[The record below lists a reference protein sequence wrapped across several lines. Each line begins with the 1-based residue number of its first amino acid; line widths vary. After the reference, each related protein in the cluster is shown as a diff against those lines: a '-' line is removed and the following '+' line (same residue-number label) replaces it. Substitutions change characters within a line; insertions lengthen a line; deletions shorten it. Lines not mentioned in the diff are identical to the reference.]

1 MMTGDDDDDDDTCWR
16 LVPIKKKIH
25 SKWKLPAAMKNGR
38 DLWCGAERASSATTS
53 RATIISF

>member
-38 DLWCGAERASSATTS
+38 DLWCGDE
-53 RATIISF
+53 